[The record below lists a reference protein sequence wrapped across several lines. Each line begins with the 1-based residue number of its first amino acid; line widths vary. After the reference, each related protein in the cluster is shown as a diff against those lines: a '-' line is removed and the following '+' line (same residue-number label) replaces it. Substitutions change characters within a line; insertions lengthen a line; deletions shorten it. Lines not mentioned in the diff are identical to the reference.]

1 MRCPHRTRLTFLS
14 LAGAVLALAAHGC
27 GNDTVPVPGR
37 EGAVKSAAHV
47 RAARRAYDGAPPTI
61 PHQPFG
67 ARCDACHNERGQSVP
82 GVGFAPA
89 SPHEGTAKTGAT
101 TRCRQC
107 HVLVTDDGLFV
118 ASEFVGLG
126 QDLRAGA
133 RATPGA
139 PPTIPHRI
147 LMRENCVACHAGP
160 GAREEIRTSHPERW
174 RCRQCHVPVSTREIF
189 ESALGDGLVG
199 VE

>member
-1 MRCPHRTRLTFLS
+1 MRGPYRARLTRLV
-14 LAGAVLALAAHGC
+14 LAGAALAVVFNGC
-27 GNDTVPVPGR
+27 GDDTVPVPGR

-47 RAARRAYDGAPPTI
+47 RAVRRAYDGAPPTI
-61 PHQPFG
+61 PHQSFG
-67 ARCDACHNERGQSVP
+67 MRCTACHDAQGQSVP

-89 SPHEGTAKTGAT
+89 SPHEGTSKAGAT
-101 TRCRQC
+101 IRCRQC
-107 HVLVTDDGLFV
+107 HVFAAGEGLFV
-118 ASEFVGLG
+118 ASEFVGLK

-160 GAREEIRTSHPERW
+160 GAREEIRTGHPERW
-174 RCRQCHVPVSTREIF
+174 RCRQCHVPVTTPAAF
-189 ESALGDGLVG
+189 ESALGAGLT
-199 VE
+199 EE